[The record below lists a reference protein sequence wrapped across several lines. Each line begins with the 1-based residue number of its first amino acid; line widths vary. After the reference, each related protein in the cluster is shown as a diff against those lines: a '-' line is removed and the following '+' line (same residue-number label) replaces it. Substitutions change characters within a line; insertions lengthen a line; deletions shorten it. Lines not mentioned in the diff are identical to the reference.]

1 MRLVFLRFRCYQ
13 ILSNFISLL
22 LVCSCQCRFK
32 EEQTQNGK
40 NYEELYEDDNPKRS
54 ANRHPLKA
62 FIIEQEYLTQVFHLQ
77 EPQEQ
82 EYRYPS

>member
-13 ILSNFISLL
+13 ILSNFISFL
-22 LVCSCQCRFK
+22 LVSSCKCRFK

-40 NYEELYEDDNPKRS
+40 NYEELYEDDNPKRF

>member
-13 ILSNFISLL
+13 IFPHFVCFL
-22 LVCSCQCRFK
+22 LVGARKGGLEK
-32 EEQTQNGK
+32 EYAENGK
-40 NYEELYEDDNPKRS
+40 HYEELYEDDNPKRF